1 MKTSKKINK
10 LQKKNCC
17 NFLRK
22 NKNKQTND
30 NHTEKFYTARR
41 SDSLAL
47 SPVGGWGKDLACC
60 VMSGEGWC
68 VQARL
73 SLSKPQG

>member
-10 LQKKNCC
+10 LPKKIAVISSE
-17 NFLRK
+17 K
-22 NKNKQTND
+22 KNKQTND
-30 NHTEKFYTARR
+30 NHTEKFYTARQ

-47 SPVGGWGKDLACC
+47 SPVGGWGKDLAYC